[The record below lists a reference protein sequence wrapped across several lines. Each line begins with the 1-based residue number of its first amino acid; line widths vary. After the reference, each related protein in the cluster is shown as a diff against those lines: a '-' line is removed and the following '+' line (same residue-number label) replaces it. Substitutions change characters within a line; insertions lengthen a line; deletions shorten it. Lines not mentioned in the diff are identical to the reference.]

1 MRHYSLIRVREIL
14 LLWLKTHNRAG
25 GWLSSQTKSYRAAD
39 DLLLEA
45 LISPALLCWLSG
57 SLCLR
62 CDLSDRSQPLG
73 ELRAKLRRY
82 NENRNRKTKETRK
95 GVGFLLHS

>member
-57 SLCLR
+57 SH
-62 CDLSDRSQPLG
+62 DLGDRSQPLV
-73 ELRAKLRRY
+73 ELRAKLRR
-82 NENRNRKTKETRK
+82 
-95 GVGFLLHS
+95 